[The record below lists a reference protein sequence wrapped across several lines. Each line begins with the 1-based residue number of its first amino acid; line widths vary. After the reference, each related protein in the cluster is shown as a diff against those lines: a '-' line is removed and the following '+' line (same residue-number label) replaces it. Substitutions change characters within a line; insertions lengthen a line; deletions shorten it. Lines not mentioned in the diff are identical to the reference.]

1 MFTVC
6 LRYTKNQADAED
18 VFQQGFFLIYKNLGQ
33 LNDVNALSGW
43 IKRIFVNEALKIS
56 KEKYY
61 LRAIE
66 TLDAT
71 TNLLQDNVESVLSQI
86 ATNELTKLIQQ
97 LPTGC
102 REVFNMYVIDGFSH
116 KEISEK
122 LTISIGTSK
131 SQLFDARK
139 ILKNKIELNATST
152 IKTGS

>member
-43 IKRIFVNEALKIS
+43 VKRIFVNEALKIS

-61 LRAIE
+61 LRVIE